1 MQIGNTNREPGKKV
15 TGIRYHELA
24 DKSDKTSRTRN
35 FDQEQGIG
43 MEPCQTNREPVSLVA
58 KQIYNF
64 IEK

>member
-1 MQIGNTNREPGKKV
+1 MV

-35 FDQEQGIG
+35 FDQEQGIRF
-43 MEPCQTNREPVSLVA
+43 ELSQTNREPVSPIA
-58 KQIYNF
+58 KQIYHF